1 MICTSTWRAAST
13 KCSRKTVGS
22 PKASSASPRA
32 DARAVSRSVGDRT
45 TRIPRPPPPAV
56 ALRTTGYPSCSAW
69 AAASSTVSTGPPPHG
84 SDRHVGLLGQPLG
97 GDLVAERPD
106 GGAVGPTK
114 TMPASSQRCAKDAR
128 SDTKPQPTHTASH
141 DASRQRRHHRRFV
154 EVASTCGARR
164 GGRGRSPDRG
174 GPPRRP
180 PGRTRRRRRDRCRAR
195 PW

>member
-32 DARAVSRSVGDRT
+32 DARAVASSAGDRT

-56 ALRTTGYPSCSAW
+56 ALRTTGYPSRSAC
-69 AAASSTVSTGPPPHG
+69 AAASSAVSTGPPPQG
-84 SDRHVGLLGQPLG
+84 STGTSACSASRLAVILSPSARM
-97 GDLVAERPD
+97 VALS
-106 GGAVGPTK
+106 GPTK
-114 TMPASSQRCAKDAR
+114 MMPASSQRCANEAR
-128 SDTKPQPTHTASH
+128 SDTKPQPDPHRVARGLHQGSH
-141 DASRQRRHHRRFV
+141 HGRLV

-164 GGRGRSPDRG
+164 GGPGRSPDRG

-180 PGRTRRRRRDRCRAR
+180 PARTTTSESGSV
-195 PW
+195 